1 MDIKDFETPV
11 DADINNIYEIEIT
24 ATDNAGATDTEG
36 WSVTVVNVAEEVF
49 DITAISD
56 DTVNENETYTGPTP
70 EFTNG
75 TTPVTFAISGGA
87 DKDLFTID
95 TSTGVVSMDIKD
107 FETPVD
113 ADINNIYEIEITA
126 TDNAG
131 ATDTEGWS
139 VTVVN
144 VAEEV
149 FDITAISDDTVN
161 ENETYTGPTPEFTNG
176 TTPVTFAI
184 SGGADKDL
192 FTIDTSTGVVS
203 MDIKDFE
210 TPVDADINNIY
221 EIEITATD
229 NAGATD
235 TEGWSVTVVNVA
247 EEVFD
252 ITAISD
258 DTVNENET
266 YTGPTPEFTNGTTPV
281 TFAISGGAD
290 KDLFTIDTSTGVVS
304 MDIKDFETPVDA
316 DINNIYEIEIT
327 ATDNAGATDTE
338 GWSVTVVN
346 VAEEVFDITAIS
358 DDTVNENETY
368 TGPTPEFTNG
378 TTPVTF
384 AISGGADKDLFTID
398 TSTGV
403 VSMDIKDFETP
414 VDADINN
421 IYEIEITA
429 TDNAGATDTEG
440 WSVTVVNV
448 AEEVFDITAISDD
461 TVNENETYT
470 GPTPEFTNGTTP
482 VTFAIS
488 GGADKDLF
496 TIDTSTGVVSMDIKD
511 FETPVDADINNIYEI
526 EITATDNAGA
536 TDTEGWSVT
545 VVNVAEEVFDI
556 TAISDDTVNE
566 NETYTGPT
574 PEFTNGTT
582 PVTFAISGGADK
594 DLFTI
599 DTSTG
604 VVSMDIK
611 DFETPVDADINN
623 IYEIEI
629 TATDN
634 AGATDT
640 EGWSV
645 TVVNVAEEVFDITAI
660 SDDTVNENET
670 YTGPTPEF
678 TNGTTPVTFAIS
690 GGADKDLFTID
701 TSTGVV
707 SMDIKDFET
716 PVDADI
722 NNIYEIEITATDNA
736 GATDTEGWSVTVV
749 NVAEEVFDITA
760 ISDDTVNENETY
772 TGPTPEFT
780 NGTTPVTFAISGGAD
795 KDLFTID
802 TSTGVVSMDIK
813 DFETPVDA
821 DINNIYEIE
830 ITATDNA
837 GATDTEGWSVTVVNV
852 AEVFDITAIS
862 DDTVNENETY
872 TGPTPEFTNGTTP
885 VTFAISGGADKDLFT
900 IDTSTGVVSMD
911 IKDFETPVDADINN
925 IYEIEITATDNAGA
939 TDTEGW
945 SVTVVNVAE
954 EVFDI
959 TAISDD
965 TVNENETYT
974 GPTPEFTN
982 GTTPV
987 TFAISGGADKDL
999 FTIDTSTGVV
1009 SMDIKDFETP
1019 VDADINNIYEIEITA
1034 TDNAGAT
1041 DTEGWSVTVVNVA
1054 EEVFDITAIS
1064 DDTVNENETYT
1075 GPTPEF
1081 TNGTTP
1087 VTFAISGGADKDL
1100 FTIDTSTGV
1109 VSMDIKDFETPV
1121 DADINNIYE
1130 IEITATDNAG
1140 ATDTEGW
1147 SVTVVNVAEEVFD
1160 ITAISDDTVN
1170 ENETYTG
1177 PTPEFTNGTTPVT
1190 FAISG
1195 GADKDLFTIDTST
1208 GVVSM
1213 DIKDFE
1219 TPVDA
1224 DINNIYEIEIT
1235 ATDNAGATDT
1245 EGWSVTVVN
1254 VAEEVF
1260 DITAISDD
1268 TVNENETYTGPTPEF
1283 TNGTTPV
1290 TFAISGGADKDLFT
1304 IDTSTGVVSMDI
1316 KDFETPVDADINNI
1330 YEIEITATDNAGA
1343 TDTEGWSVTVVNVA
1357 EEVFDIT
1364 AISDDTVNENET
1376 YTGPTPEFT
1385 NGTTPVTF
1393 AISGGA
1399 DKDLFTIDTST
1410 GVVSMDIKDFETPVD
1425 ADINNIYEI
1434 EITATDNA
1442 GATDTE
1448 GWSVTVVNV
1457 AEEVFDITAI
1467 SDDTVNENETYTGPT
1482 PEFTNGTT
1490 PVTFAISGGAD
1501 KDLFTIDTSTGVVSM
1516 DIKDFETP
1524 VDADINNI
1532 YEIEITATD
1541 NAGATDTE
1549 GWSVT
1554 VVNVAEEVFDITA
1567 ISDE

>member
-1 MDIKDFETPV
+1 M
-11 DADINNIYEIEIT
+11 
-24 ATDNAGATDTEG
+24 
-36 WSVTVVNVAEEVF
+36 VNVAEEVF

-670 YTGPTPEF
+670 LYR
-678 TNGTTPVTFAIS
+678 
-690 GGADKDLFTID
+690 
-701 TSTGVV
+701 
-707 SMDIKDFET
+707 
-716 PVDADI
+716 
-722 NNIYEIEITATDNA
+722 
-736 GATDTEGWSVTVV
+736 
-749 NVAEEVFDITA
+749 
-760 ISDDTVNENETY
+760 TY
-772 TGPTPEFT
+772 T
-780 NGTTPVTFAISGGAD
+780 
-795 KDLFTID
+795 
-802 TSTGVVSMDIK
+802 
-813 DFETPVDA
+813 
-821 DINNIYEIE
+821 
-830 ITATDNA
+830 
-837 GATDTEGWSVTVVNV
+837 
-852 AEVFDITAIS
+852 
-862 DDTVNENETY
+862 
-872 TGPTPEFTNGTTP
+872 
-885 VTFAISGGADKDLFT
+885 
-900 IDTSTGVVSMD
+900 
-911 IKDFETPVDADINN
+911 
-925 IYEIEITATDNAGA
+925 
-939 TDTEGW
+939 
-945 SVTVVNVAE
+945 
-954 EVFDI
+954 
-959 TAISDD
+959 
-965 TVNENETYT
+965 
-974 GPTPEFTN
+974 
-982 GTTPV
+982 
-987 TFAISGGADKDL
+987 
-999 FTIDTSTGVV
+999 
-1009 SMDIKDFETP
+1009 
-1019 VDADINNIYEIEITA
+1019 
-1034 TDNAGAT
+1034 
-1041 DTEGWSVTVVNVA
+1041 
-1054 EEVFDITAIS
+1054 
-1064 DDTVNENETYT
+1064 
-1075 GPTPEF
+1075 
-1081 TNGTTP
+1081 
-1087 VTFAISGGADKDL
+1087 
-1100 FTIDTSTGV
+1100 
-1109 VSMDIKDFETPV
+1109 
-1121 DADINNIYE
+1121 
-1130 IEITATDNAG
+1130 
-1140 ATDTEGW
+1140 
-1147 SVTVVNVAEEVFD
+1147 
-1160 ITAISDDTVN
+1160 
-1170 ENETYTG
+1170 
-1177 PTPEFTNGTTPVT
+1177 
-1190 FAISG
+1190 
-1195 GADKDLFTIDTST
+1195 
-1208 GVVSM
+1208 
-1213 DIKDFE
+1213 
-1219 TPVDA
+1219 
-1224 DINNIYEIEIT
+1224 
-1235 ATDNAGATDT
+1235 
-1245 EGWSVTVVN
+1245 
-1254 VAEEVF
+1254 
-1260 DITAISDD
+1260 
-1268 TVNENETYTGPTPEF
+1268 
-1283 TNGTTPV
+1283 
-1290 TFAISGGADKDLFT
+1290 
-1304 IDTSTGVVSMDI
+1304 
-1316 KDFETPVDADINNI
+1316 
-1330 YEIEITATDNAGA
+1330 
-1343 TDTEGWSVTVVNVA
+1343 
-1357 EEVFDIT
+1357 
-1364 AISDDTVNENET
+1364 
-1376 YTGPTPEFT
+1376 
-1385 NGTTPVTF
+1385 
-1393 AISGGA
+1393 
-1399 DKDLFTIDTST
+1399 
-1410 GVVSMDIKDFETPVD
+1410 
-1425 ADINNIYEI
+1425 
-1434 EITATDNA
+1434 
-1442 GATDTE
+1442 
-1448 GWSVTVVNV
+1448 
-1457 AEEVFDITAI
+1457 
-1467 SDDTVNENETYTGPT
+1467 
-1482 PEFTNGTT
+1482 
-1490 PVTFAISGGAD
+1490 
-1501 KDLFTIDTSTGVVSM
+1501 
-1516 DIKDFETP
+1516 
-1524 VDADINNI
+1524 
-1532 YEIEITATD
+1532 
-1541 NAGATDTE
+1541 
-1549 GWSVT
+1549 
-1554 VVNVAEEVFDITA
+1554 
-1567 ISDE
+1567 